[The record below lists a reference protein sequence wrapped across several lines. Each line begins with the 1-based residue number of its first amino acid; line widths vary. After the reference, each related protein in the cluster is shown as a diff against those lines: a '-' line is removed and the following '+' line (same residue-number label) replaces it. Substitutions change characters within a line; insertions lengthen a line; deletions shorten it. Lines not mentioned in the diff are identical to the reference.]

1 MGRPPLPVGTWGA
14 VRVEPIAG
22 GFRARARFRD
32 YDGRTRD
39 IERTGK
45 TKGAARS
52 ALTAALTERTAPA
65 ADEITGQS
73 RLQLVAEVWMAEK
86 WPDLAENS
94 RKRYRD
100 ALEDHILPALGAL
113 TVSECSVTRLD
124 RFLKATA
131 AGTGA
136 PSAKVCRS
144 VLSGVLGLAVRH
156 GAAGTNPVRDVAGI
170 TVTPKEARAL
180 TVEEIRAARAAVR
193 SWQLGEPLK
202 EGAPRRGRPPTQDL
216 LDVLDLLLATGARI
230 GEVLAL
236 RWEDVELEAGA
247 VTIAG
252 TIVSTDEKP
261 SRLIRQA
268 HPKSSTSRRRL
279 SLPPF
284 AVDALMRRRLAVTV
298 ANVHDVVF
306 PSTEGTLRDPGS
318 IRKQLGKVL
327 APAGLG
333 WVTPHV
339 FRRTVATVID
349 AAEDLRTA
357 ADQLGHAGTDVTR
370 RHYVAKTHQGP
381 DARAILEMLVRPG
394 GKSV

>member
-14 VRVEPIAG
+14 IRVEQIPG

-32 YDGRTRD
+32 FDGRTRD
-39 IERTGK
+39 VERTGK
-45 TKGAARS
+45 TRGAART
-52 ALTAALTERTAPA
+52 ALTAALTERTSPA
-65 ADEITGQS
+65 GEEITSSS
-73 RLQLVAEVWMAEK
+73 RLQLVAEVWCAEK

-100 ALEDHILPALGAL
+100 ALEDHILPGLGAL
-113 TVSECSVTRLD
+113 TIAECSVTRID

-131 AGTGA
+131 ASTGA

-144 VLSGVLGLAVRH
+144 VLSGILGLAVRH

-180 TVEEIRAARAAVR
+180 TVEEIQAARAAVR

-216 LDVLDLLLATGARI
+216 LDILDLLLATGARI
-230 GEVLAL
+230 GELLAI
-236 RWEDVELEAGA
+236 RWRDVELDAGA
-247 VTIAG
+247 VTISG

-261 SRLIRQA
+261 ARLIRQA

-279 SLPPF
+279 ALPPF
-284 AVDALMRRRLAVTV
+284 AVEALMRRRMAITV

-318 IRKQLGKVL
+318 VRKQLAKVL

-333 WVTPHV
+333 WVTPHI
-339 FRRTVATVID
+339 FRKTVATVLD

-370 RHYVAKTHQGP
+370 RHYVEKTHEGP
-381 DARAILEMLVRPG
+381 DARAILEELVRP
-394 GKSV
+394 SAVDV

>member
-14 VRVEPIAG
+14 IRIERIAG

-39 IERTGK
+39 VERSGK
-45 TKGAARS
+45 TKGAARA
-52 ALTAALTERTAPA
+52 ALTADLTSRTAPA
-65 ADEITGQS
+65 GDEITASS
-73 RLQLVAEVWMAEK
+73 RLQLVAEIWKAEK

-100 ALEDHILPALGAL
+100 ALEDHILPGLGAL
-113 TVSECSVTRLD
+113 TIAECSVTRID

-144 VLSGVLGLAVRH
+144 VLSGVLALAVRH
-156 GAAGTNPVRDVAGI
+156 GAAATNPVRDVAGI
-170 TVTPKEARAL
+170 TVTPKEIRAL
-180 TVEEIRAARAAVR
+180 TVEEIQAARSAVR
-193 SWQLGEPLK
+193 AWQLGTPLK

-216 LDVLDLLLATGARI
+216 LDILDLLLATGARI
-230 GEVLAL
+230 GELLAV
-236 RWEDVELEAGA
+236 RWQDVDLEAGTL
-247 VTIAG
+247 TISG
-252 TIVSTDEKP
+252 TIISTDEKP
-261 SRLIRQA
+261 ARLIRQA
-268 HPKSSTSRRRL
+268 HPKNSTSRRL
-279 SLPPF
+279 LLLPSF
-284 AVDALMRRRLAVTV
+284 AIDALMRRRLAVTV
-298 ANVHDVVF
+298 ANVHDVIF

-318 IRKQLGKVL
+318 VRKQLTKVL

-339 FRRTVATVID
+339 FRKTVATAID

-370 RHYVAKTHQGP
+370 RHYVEQTHIGP
-381 DARAILEMLVRPG
+381 DARATLEDLVRPQG
-394 GKSV
+394 

>member
-14 VRVEPIAG
+14 VRLEKIAG
-22 GFRARARFRD
+22 GYRARARFRD

-39 IERTGK
+39 VERSGK
-45 TKGAARS
+45 TKGAARA
-52 ALTAALTERTAPA
+52 ALTADLTARTAPA
-65 ADEITGQS
+65 GEEITASS
-73 RLQLVAEVWMAEK
+73 RLQVVAAIWQAEK

-100 ALEDHILPALGAL
+100 ALEDHILPGLGAL
-113 TVSECSVTRLD
+113 TVAECSVTRLD

-144 VLSGVLGLAVRH
+144 VLSGVLALAVRH
-156 GAAGTNPVRDVAGI
+156 GAAATNPVRDVAGI
-170 TVTPKEARAL
+170 TVTPKEIRAL
-180 TVEEIRAARAAVR
+180 TVEEIQAARSAVR
-193 SWQLGEPLK
+193 AWQLGAPLK

-216 LDVLDLLLATGARI
+216 LDILDLLLATGARI
-230 GEVLAL
+230 GELLAV
-236 RWEDVELEAGA
+236 RWQDVDLEAGTL
-247 VTIAG
+247 TISG
-252 TIVSTDEKP
+252 TIISTDEKP
-261 SRLIRQA
+261 ARLIRQT
-268 HPKSSTSRRRL
+268 HPKNSTSRRL
-279 SLPPF
+279 LLLPSF
-284 AVDALMRRRLAVTV
+284 AIDALMRRRLAVTV
-298 ANVHDVVF
+298 ANVHDVIF

-318 IRKQLGKVL
+318 VRKQLAKVL

-339 FRRTVATVID
+339 FRKTVATAID

-370 RHYVAKTHQGP
+370 RHYVEQTHQGP
-381 DARAILEMLVRPG
+381 DARAVLEDLVRRPG
-394 GKSV
+394 

>member
-1 MGRPPLPVGTWGA
+1 MARPPLPVGTWGA
-14 VRVEPIAG
+14 VRVEPLPAG
-22 GFRARARFRD
+22 GFRARCRFRD

-39 IERTGK
+39 VERTGK
-45 TKGAARS
+45 TRGAARA

-65 ADEITGQS
+65 GDEITAS
-73 RLQLVAEVWMAEK
+73 TRLQIVAEVWTAEK

-113 TVSECSVTRLD
+113 TIQECSVTRLD
-124 RFLKATA
+124 RFLKATT

-144 VLSGVLGLAVRH
+144 VLSGIFGLAVRH
-156 GAAGTNPVRDVAGI
+156 GAAPANPVRDVAGV
-170 TVTPKEARAL
+170 TATPKEPRAL
-180 TVEEIRAARAAVR
+180 TVEEIRAAREAVR

-216 LDVLDLLLATGARI
+216 LDILDLLLATGARI
-230 GEVLAL
+230 GEILAL
-236 RWEDVELEAGA
+236 RWADVELDAGA
-247 VTIAG
+247 VTISG

-279 SLPPF
+279 TLPPF
-284 AVDALMRRRLAVTV
+284 AVEALMRRRMAITV
-298 ANVHDVVF
+298 ANVHDVLF
-306 PSTEGTLRDPGS
+306 PSTNGTLRDPGS
-318 IRKQLGKVL
+318 VRKQLAKVL
-327 APAGLG
+327 GPAGLG
-333 WVTPHV
+333 WVTPHI
-339 FRRTVATVID
+339 FRKTVASVLD

-370 RHYVAKTHQGP
+370 RHYVQKTHQGP
-381 DARAILEMLVRPG
+381 DVRDTLEQLIRPQT
-394 GKSV
+394 V